1 MVLIFLIQSPDFDL
15 PLSASRFPY
24 GAQQGSHKFRKSQLE
39 SEWPSL
45 GSNSGKASSPGAK
58 KRQLSKLPSFAAVS
72 KPMTKPKP
80 SESPVESNY
89 DQVTFRLAIVIAVYL
104 KRSVHCR
111 TVNFIIT
118 HKEHDVMK
126 DLRG

>member
-1 MVLIFLIQSPDFDL
+1 MVHSKAHTSLE
-15 PLSASRFPY
+15 
-24 GAQQGSHKFRKSQLE
+24 KSQLE

-104 KRSVHCR
+104 KAKCSLPDCQLHYNTQR
-111 TVNFIIT
+111 TCHELCTQQKNYLIII
-118 HKEHDVMK
+118 
-126 DLRG
+126 LLL